1 MINLAEPDDC
11 KQGELLAQHRQNF
24 KNQVDLQKMRRWS
37 SCLSCIFFM
46 YHLISPPFFNLLLQ
60 SSPPSLRFFKL
71 CNFTFSLSFSCCTS
85 HHTVSSRKTIF
96 LAFYQSPPSR
106 SETIFSSELLYE
118 PGVSSEFSVCSSLKL
133 GDGRVISLPIGSC
146 CRLNCVFVPI
156 NLIKGLIAFANQPVS
171 SCCCLLLPL
180 ISEIT
185 GPLLEHKAPDNNT
198 VTVGGGGVHLC
209 LWFWTDMNFPPRTED
224 VNVFL
229 YLGFLHP
236 VMGTD
241 WL

>member
-1 MINLAEPDDC
+1 
-11 KQGELLAQHRQNF
+11 
-24 KNQVDLQKMRRWS
+24 MRRWS
-37 SCLSCIFFM
+37 SRLSCIVFI
-46 YHLISPPFFNLLLQ
+46 YHHISPPFYLLLQ
-60 SSPPSLRFFKL
+60 SSPPSLLFFKL
-71 CNFTFSLSFSCCTS
+71 RSFTFSLSFSCCTS
-85 HHTVSSRKTIF
+85 PHTVSARKTIF
-96 LAFYQSPPSR
+96 FAFYQSPPSR

-198 VTVGGGGVHLC
+198 MTVRGGVHQC
-209 LWFWTDMNFPPRTED
+209 LWFWTDTNFPPRTEE

-229 YLGFLHP
+229 YLRFLRN
-236 VMGTD
+236 GNRLIIT
-241 WL
+241 

>member
-1 MINLAEPDDC
+1 MFILYFLYVPPHFSSSFIFC
-11 KQGELLAQHRQNF
+11 CSPHR
-24 KNQVDLQKMRRWS
+24 
-37 SCLSCIFFM
+37 
-46 YHLISPPFFNLLLQ
+46 
-60 SSPPSLRFFKL
+60 PPSLRFFL
-71 CNFTFSLSFSCCTS
+71 TPQLYFLPFLLLLHLLS
-85 HHTVSSRKTIF
+85 HVSSRKTIF
-96 LAFYQSPPSR
+96 FAFYQSPPSR

-198 VTVGGGGVHLC
+198 VTVGGVHQC
-209 LWFWTDMNFPPRTED
+209 L
-224 VNVFL
+224 
-229 YLGFLHP
+229 
-236 VMGTD
+236 
-241 WL
+241 